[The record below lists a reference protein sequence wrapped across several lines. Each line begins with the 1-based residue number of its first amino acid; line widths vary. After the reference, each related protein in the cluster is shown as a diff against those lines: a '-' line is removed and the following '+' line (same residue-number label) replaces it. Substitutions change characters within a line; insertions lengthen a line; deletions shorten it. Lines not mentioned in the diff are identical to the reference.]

1 MKSLSVKSSK
11 ALNEFLVIS
20 QLDSEKKVLRRKHFD
35 TNIRIKNIEREIVN
49 RSKTLSRVSESS
61 VMMKNDNKVTKNCDN
76 HNHDNVIVNVTT
88 SDDDENDIVSIKA
101 QVPCDIDPD
110 DDEFDPTETQLPR
123 VRPLPEQA
131 PALSLPHSRRRWRL
145 RRRVGGNKASTNGCF
160 QTSLSGKVC

>member
-1 MKSLSVKSSK
+1 MECLSLKSSK
-11 ALNEFLVIS
+11 SMNEFLIIS
-20 QLDSEKKVLRRKHFD
+20 QIGSEKKVLRRKQFD

-61 VMMKNDNKVTKNCDN
+61 VLMENDEVTKNCDK
-76 HNHDNVIVNVTT
+76 HNHDKIIVNVST
-88 SDDDENDIVSIKA
+88 SDDEKDNVSTKA
-101 QVPCDIDPD
+101 VPCDIEPD

-145 RRRVGGNKASTNGCF
+145 RRRVGGNKVPATSF
-160 QTSLSGKVC
+160 QTSLTGNCSTVF